1 MNGAGLINAWY
12 THPDAVIIQLLPH
25 GSNLNFDEFRSILR
39 AAIPPSINNSDI
51 ATPASEDHYME
62 WKNQYKEN
70 AIQSSRQLQ
79 QFENEDTIVNVN
91 EFHSLTRRAVAQV
104 INTRMSRLR
113 QNPSVLQNRSK
124 LTRNSMIRA
133 EVSDD
138 GV

>member
-1 MNGAGLINAWY
+1 MG
-12 THPDAVIIQLLPH
+12 
-25 GSNLNFDEFRSILR
+25 
-39 AAIPPSINNSDI
+39 
-51 ATPASEDHYME
+51 

-91 EFHSLTRRAVAQV
+91 EFHSLTRRAVTQV

>member
-1 MNGAGLINAWY
+1 
-12 THPDAVIIQLLPH
+12 
-25 GSNLNFDEFRSILR
+25 
-39 AAIPPSINNSDI
+39 
-51 ATPASEDHYME
+51 ME
-62 WKNQYKEN
+62 WKNQYEEN

-91 EFHSLTRRAVAQV
+91 EFHSLTRRAVVQV

>member
-1 MNGAGLINAWY
+1 
-12 THPDAVIIQLLPH
+12 
-25 GSNLNFDEFRSILR
+25 
-39 AAIPPSINNSDI
+39 
-51 ATPASEDHYME
+51 ME

-91 EFHSLTRRAVAQV
+91 EFHSLMRRAVTQV

>member
-1 MNGAGLINAWY
+1 
-12 THPDAVIIQLLPH
+12 
-25 GSNLNFDEFRSILR
+25 
-39 AAIPPSINNSDI
+39 
-51 ATPASEDHYME
+51 ME
-62 WKNQYKEN
+62 WKNQYEEN

-91 EFHSLTRRAVAQV
+91 EFHSLMRRAVTQV